1 MIRTVS
7 DLRRAS
13 RPAVVVGVAVAFACY
28 VVAASEATAQQP
40 ISLRIE
46 PPVGATMRMRL
57 DQRVEMSG
65 TTRIGDGDSTATVV
79 TTLVVISRTFVERR
93 DQDAT
98 VLLASTDSVAAS
110 SSGADSLAVATQTRR
125 ALQGK
130 QVRLRIEPDGATE
143 LVGGEPAVNA
153 ELNALFAQMPAT
165 LPNMPMA
172 VGQSWTREMLAP
184 IGTTAAKGG
193 GKVRATFRLDSLSRN
208 GDWAYVS
215 LSGTL
220 NRPPSSKGGWA
231 TLTMS
236 GSMTGGL
243 VIDRRRGWIS
253 DARMTYLVRS
263 TVAPTSGSTAAAM
276 RFRMKV
282 TQWVRTVP

>member
-1 MIRTVS
+1 M
-7 DLRRAS
+7 AS
-13 RPAVVVGVAVAFACY
+13 
-28 VVAASEATAQQP
+28 AAKAQP
-40 ISLRIE
+40 PVSLRIE

-57 DQRVEMSG
+57 DQRVEMTG
-65 TTRIGDGDSTATVV
+65 TTRIGAGDSTATVV
-79 TTLVVISRTFVERR
+79 TTLLVISRTFVERR

-98 VLLASTDSVAAS
+98 VLLTSTDSVAAS
-110 SSGADSLAVATQTRR
+110 SSGADSLAVATQTRQ

-130 QVRLRIEPDGATE
+130 RVRLRIEPDGATE
-143 LVGGEPAVNA
+143 IMGNDAAGNA
-153 ELNALFAQMPAT
+153 ELNALFSQMPAT
-165 LPNMPMA
+165 LPRVPMT
-172 VGQSWTREMLAP
+172 VGQSWSRTMVAP
-184 IGTTAAKGG
+184 IGTTATKGG
-193 GKVRATFRLDSLSRN
+193 GKVQATFRLDSLSRN

-215 LSGTL
+215 LVGTL

-231 TLTMS
+231 TLTMQ